1 MLRHTLIS
9 TAITTTLAVPV
20 AFAETTIGGYGEMHY
35 NNLEQTTNL
44 GIQSDKK
51 EIDFHRFVLF
61 FNHDFNDRIR
71 FISEL
76 EVEHAL
82 VRDTDTQNGTINKA
96 PGELELE
103 QAYIEIDIDD
113 SSSFKS
119 GVFLIPVGI
128 LNETHEPTV
137 FYGVERNLVEK
148 EIVPATWWE
157 GGAMYS
163 GYLDSGLSYD
173 FALHSGLYA
182 PDGVIRNGRQKV
194 SEAKGES
201 LAYTARVKYTGLS
214 GLEFA
219 GTVQRQDDLAQG
231 TAVDTIAATL
241 LETHAIYTSGPFKA
255 SALYAQWDIDDT
267 ATTTTRKEQSGVLLE
282 ASYKVTEK
290 LGVFVRQ
297 SDWSIVVNQDKSQTI
312 AGLNYWPHEDVVF
325 KVDYQTEDH
334 DNATESKG
342 FNLGLGYQF

>member
-20 AFAETTIGGYGEMHY
+20 VFAETTVGGYGEMHY
-35 NNLEQTTNL
+35 NNLEQTT
-44 GIQSDKK
+44 GAGVKSDKK
-51 EIDFHRFVLF
+51 EIDFHRFVLMF
-61 FNHDFNDRIR
+61 DHDFNDHIR
-71 FISEL
+71 FFSEL
-76 EVEHAL
+76 ELEHAFIE
-82 VRDTDTQNGTINKA
+82 DTNGTEGI

-103 QAYIEIDIDD
+103 QAYIEIDLDD
-113 SSSFKS
+113 SSSFKA
-119 GVFLIPVGI
+119 GVFLIPVGS
-128 LNETHEPTV
+128 LNETHEPTA
-137 FYGVERNLVEK
+137 FYGVERNLIEK

-157 GGAMYS
+157 GGVMYS

-173 FALHSGLYA
+173 FALHSGLFA
-182 PDGVIRNGRQKV
+182 PDGAIRNGRQKV
-194 SEAKGES
+194 AEANGES

-231 TAVDTIAATL
+231 TTAEAIAATL

-282 ASYKVTEK
+282 ASYKVTDK

-297 SDWSIVVNQDKSQTI
+297 SDWSIVVDQDKSQTI

-334 DNATESKG
+334 DTATESKG